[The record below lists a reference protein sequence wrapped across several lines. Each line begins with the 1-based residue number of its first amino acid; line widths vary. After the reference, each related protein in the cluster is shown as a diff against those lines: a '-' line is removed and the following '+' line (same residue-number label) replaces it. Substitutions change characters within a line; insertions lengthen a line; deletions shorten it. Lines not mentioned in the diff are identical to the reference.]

1 MKRFTVTGAWLVAFA
16 LTGCSADGHDPSHAS
31 ETEPIRVFAAA
42 SLQPSFE
49 EIAAEFTTAYPHL
62 EVDISAAGSSTLVHN
77 LHAGAPA
84 DVLATADE
92 ASMQDAHAAELIDP
106 NSQGVFAA
114 NTLVGVVPAD
124 NPAQVS
130 SLEEATAPG
139 VKLVTC
145 APQVPC
151 GALSESVAQA
161 AGVDLHP
168 VSEEHQ
174 VVEVLGKVRTGE
186 ADAGLV
192 YATDARLA
200 SEEVTVFPIAQA
212 EQQRNLYPIART
224 TDAAHPEEADAFIK
238 FVHGERGQAILSSHG
253 FLEP

>member
-1 MKRFTVTGAWLVAFA
+1 MTFA
-16 LTGCSADGHDPSHAS
+16 LAGCSADGHDPSHAS
-31 ETEPIRVFAAA
+31 EAESIHVFAAA
-42 SLQPSFE
+42 SLQPVFE
-49 EIAAEFTTAYPHL
+49 EIAAAFTTEHPQL

-77 LHAGAPA
+77 LQAGAPA

-92 ASMQDAHAAELIDP
+92 ASMQDAHDAGLIDA
-106 NSQGVFAA
+106 NTQGIFAA

-130 SLEEATAPG
+130 SLEDATDPG

-151 GALSESVAQA
+151 GALSELVAQD
-161 AGVDLHP
+161 AGLELQP

-174 VVEVLGKVRTGE
+174 VVDVLGKVRTGE

-200 SEEVTVFPIAQA
+200 DDEVAVFTIAQA
-212 EQQRNLYPIART
+212 KDRQNLYPIART
-224 TDAAHPEEADAFIK
+224 AHTAHPEEADAFIE
-238 FVHGERGQAILSSHG
+238 FVHGERGQEILSAHG
-253 FLEP
+253 FQEP

>member
-1 MKRFTVTGAWLVAFA
+1 M
-16 LTGCSADGHDPSHAS
+16 
-31 ETEPIRVFAAA
+31 
-42 SLQPSFE
+42 
-49 EIAAEFTTAYPHL
+49 
-62 EVDISAAGSSTLVHN
+62 
-77 LHAGAPA
+77 
-84 DVLATADE
+84 
-92 ASMQDAHAAELIDP
+92 
-106 NSQGVFAA
+106 
-114 NTLVGVVPAD
+114 VPAD
-124 NPAQVS
+124 NPAQVN
-130 SLEEATAPG
+130 SLEDATGPG

-161 AGVDLHP
+161 AGVDLRP

-174 VVEVLGKVRTGE
+174 VVDVLGKVRTGE

-200 SEEVTVFPIAQA
+200 DDEVAAFAIAQA
-212 EQQRNLYPIART
+212 EDRRNLYPIART
-224 TDAAHPEEADAFIK
+224 TRTAQPEEADAFIE